1 MGLEFASVLAGAAIL
16 VGLVGII
23 VPVLPGLIL
32 IVAAIAAWAF
42 AAQDPV
48 GWTVLGISA
57 LLASVGWTTQY
68 LIPGRHL
75 ARAGVPRRTMI
86 LGAAGAVIGFFVIP
100 IAGLLLG
107 FVLGVILAELLRLRD
122 VRAAWPSAV
131 SVLKAAAMSFGIELT
146 TATVVAAVWAVG
158 VWRLLT

>member
-1 MGLEFASVLAGAAIL
+1 MSVELASLLAGAAIL

-42 AAQDPV
+42 VAQDPV
-48 GWTVLGISA
+48 GWSVLGVSVV
-57 LLASVGWTTQY
+57 LAGVGWTTQY

-75 ARAGVPRRTMI
+75 ERAGVPRRTMI
-86 LGAAGAVIGFFVIP
+86 LGAAGAVVGFFAIP
-100 IAGLLLG
+100 VAGLLLG
-107 FVLGVILAELLRLRD
+107 FALGVVLAEVLRLRD

-146 TATVVAAVWAVG
+146 TATVIAAVWAAG